1 MAHFH
6 VPKPLHGWR
15 AFFGEVGI
23 IVVGVLIALSA
34 EQIVQS
40 VRERQVA
47 AQARENVRAEAAQD
61 MKFIRGRLAVQDC
74 IERRL
79 DELAELLSEAGGGAM
94 KRQPTWISR
103 PPVSPFFTR
112 RWEAAT
118 ASGRNS
124 LFPAKEQELYGNL
137 YEIFGRFSDYE
148 AREQQV
154 WSNLRALETWRGPLG
169 PEARLSFAKDLQQ
182 ARYLAW
188 DLNVGARIADR
199 DALGTLP
206 VEGNPDK
213 SAMAICLPIFTPR
226 TQAVSRLRSRY
237 GEP

>member
-1 MAHFH
+1 MH
-6 VPKPLHGWR
+6 VHLPKPLHGWR
-15 AFFGEVGI
+15 AFLGEVGI
-23 IVVGVLIALSA
+23 IVLGVLIALSA
-34 EQIVQS
+34 EQLVESIHQ
-40 VRERQVA
+40 RHVA
-47 AQARENVRAEAAQD
+47 AEARENVRAEAALD
-61 MKFIRGRLAVQDC
+61 MKFIRSRLAVQHC
-74 IERRL
+74 IDDRL
-79 DELAELLSEAGGGAM
+79 DELGNLLSDAGDGAM

-124 LFPAKEQELYGNL
+124 LFPPKEQELYGDL
-137 YEIFGRFSDYE
+137 YEIFARFSDYE

-154 WSNLRALETWRGPLG
+154 WSDLRALETWRGPLG

-188 DLNVGARIADR
+188 DLKVGATIADR
-199 DALGTLP
+199 HAAGALP
-206 VEGNPDK
+206 VHGGADK
-213 SAMAICLPIFTPR
+213 SAMRICLSITTLR
-226 TQAVSRLRSRY
+226 TEALRQLQSSY